1 MTEAGRRLSRK
12 RIALTLATLALCVL
26 GPALTSCSSAA
37 DGAADAA
44 DGRRQL
50 PYWDEKATPGSVGA
64 QLDIELPAKAADR
77 RAAYQHGFQD
87 DQLLLAFTLPTSKVD
102 AFIEQLGPERELRQR
117 DKPRPDPVTPTA
129 PFSHLGL
136 EDPETLPDVL
146 EGRICSVCDGDPN
159 ALKIAVHQ
167 LDDSTSR
174 IYLRGVN

>member
-1 MTEAGRRLSRK
+1 MKAGRRLSSRY
-12 RIALTLATLALCVL
+12 IALTLATLALCVL
-26 GPALTSCSSAA
+26 GLALTSCSSPAHE
-37 DGAADAA
+37 AA

-50 PYWDEKATPGSVGA
+50 PYWDEKSTPGSVGE
-64 QLDIELPAKAADR
+64 QLDIEVPAQATDR

-159 ALKIAVHQ
+159 ALKIAVHR